1 MELPNRRSC
10 SVIVNCG
17 ITTGN
22 MAYSLPTDLYIATY
36 LVWTQAKDDKMMKDW
51 LTKKYQAA
59 QVVSNGIYVADFDA
73 DQRMTKVPFGQ
84 ELD

>member
-1 MELPNRRSC
+1 
-10 SVIVNCG
+10 
-17 ITTGN
+17 
-22 MAYSLPTDLYIATY
+22 
-36 LVWTQAKDDKMMKDW
+36 MMKDW

>member
-1 MELPNRRSC
+1 
-10 SVIVNCG
+10 
-17 ITTGN
+17 

-36 LVWTQAKDDKMMKDW
+36 LVWTHAKDDKMMKDW